1 MANITCELEYNN
13 VFSIEDSFLKNVL
26 KDCCILSPPDDFD
39 PNKFDEEN
47 NVAKKQQEEKK
58 NLEVDSALRLI
69 TEIHHMANTKDFKSE
84 TRSITRFKKEIQSS
98 LKDSEVEI
106 YIKVVT
112 NTPTDDAIEKDKN
125 SKNPIVVS
133 TSSKQEIRVYL
144 HPVKNDP

>member
-26 KDCCILSPPDDFD
+26 KDCYLLTPPEDFD

>member
-1 MANITCELEYNN
+1 MT
-13 VFSIEDSFLKNVL
+13 
-26 KDCCILSPPDDFD
+26 
-39 PNKFDEEN
+39 
-47 NVAKKQQEEKK
+47 
-58 NLEVDSALRLI
+58 
-69 TEIHHMANTKDFKSE
+69 NTKDFKSE

-112 NTPTDDAIEKDKN
+112 NTPTEDAIEKDKN
-125 SKNPIVVS
+125 SKSPVVVS